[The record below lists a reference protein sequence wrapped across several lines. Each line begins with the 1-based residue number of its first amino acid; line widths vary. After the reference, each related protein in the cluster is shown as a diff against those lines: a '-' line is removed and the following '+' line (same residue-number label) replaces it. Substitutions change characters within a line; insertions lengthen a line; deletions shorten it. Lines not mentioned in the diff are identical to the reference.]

1 MQVTTAQKFNL
12 KFTHSKL
19 LILNL
24 SKRKCL
30 LKPYNI
36 YLFYI
41 FLLKKKRKLQSIIP
55 YCIILSA
62 DRAAK
67 KESQV
72 WTKLISL
79 ETITPVIRI
88 GQGKILYK

>member
-1 MQVTTAQKFNL
+1 MP
-12 KFTHSKL
+12 SKTL
-19 LILNL
+19 QHI
-24 SKRKCL
+24 S
-30 LKPYNI
+30 
-36 YLFYI
+36 
-41 FLLKKKRKLQSIIP
+41 FLHIPSEKKMRKLQSIIL

-67 KESQV
+67 KESQI